1 MNTAEYLNLSVPLIL
16 ASQTAGASIG
26 SIMAP
31 AKIIVG
37 CSTVG
42 LSDQEGVVMGKVI
55 GLVIT
60 SYSIHYTKLYDLKES
75 G

>member
-1 MNTAEYLNLSVPLIL
+1 ML
-16 ASQTAGASIG
+16 
-26 SIMAP
+26 AP

-42 LSDQEGVVMGKVI
+42 LSGKEGPVLAATLKY

-60 SYSIHYTKLYDLKES
+60 GVIGLLTLLAVYVS
-75 G
+75 